1 MPGKN
6 DPHPPYLDVYYVFP
20 ATLGY
25 NPIILVA
32 IRDMKW
38 EGNSYFEYQN
48 LTQSPTYLLIRLTK
62 YPTVNTTTQ
71 NIYILRFN
79 LLLC

>member
-6 DPHPPYLDVYYVFP
+6 DPHPLYIDVYYVFP
-20 ATLGY
+20 ATLGF
-25 NPIILVA
+25 NPKILVA
-32 IRDMKW
+32 IKGMEW
-38 EGNSYFEYQN
+38 EGNLYFEYQN
-48 LTQSPTYLLIRLTK
+48 LTQTATYLLIRITK

-71 NIYILRFN
+71 NIYLMRFN